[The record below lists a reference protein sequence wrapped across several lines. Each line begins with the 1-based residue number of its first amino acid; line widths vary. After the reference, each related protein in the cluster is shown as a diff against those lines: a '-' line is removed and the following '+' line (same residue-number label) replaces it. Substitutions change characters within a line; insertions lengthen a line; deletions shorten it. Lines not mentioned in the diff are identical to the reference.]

1 MNITLLFSKLGLS
14 AQMSQDVMLIIFI
27 ALVSFVYGML
37 LGKHKLMTVL
47 INIYV
52 AFSVVSVIPKAMI
65 TDYNQ
70 KILIFMGIIIVM
82 TILDKRFF
90 DISFS
95 GAGSGFMLRVFVMS
109 FLEIVLILSVIF
121 TYTPLKIALGYIA
134 SDAYGYLVTGW
145 FPLVWMAA
153 PLAYMFFI
161 YRKIN
166 H

>member
-14 AQMSQDVMLIIFI
+14 PQMSQNVMLIIFI

-52 AFSVVSVIPKAMI
+52 AFAVVSVIPKGFI

-70 KILIFMGIIIVM
+70 KILIFLGILVVM

-95 GAGSGFMLRVFVMS
+95 GAGSGFLFRVFSMS
-109 FLEIVLILSVIF
+109 FLEIVLVLSIIF
-121 TYTPLKIALGYIA
+121 SFTPAKIALGYIS
-134 SDAYGYLVTGW
+134 SDAYTYLVTGW
-145 FPLVWMAA
+145 APLIWMAA

-161 YRKIN
+161 YKKIN